1 MAKKIPVALTI
12 AGSDSGG
19 GAGIEADLRAFWAH
33 GVHGCAAITAITAQN
48 PFGVGLVQGVTP
60 EVLRDQLERV
70 AAAFDIRAMKTGM
83 LLNADLIAVAEA
95 FAEAHPEILLVV
107 DPVMVATSGARLLD
121 DDAVAALYGL
131 LHRATLI
138 TPNLPEAVALL
149 NWGELKSAAD
159 LRDAA
164 RELAFELKTMVL
176 VKGGHAA
183 RQQSVDAFS
192 LQDGTL
198 LMFEGPRV
206 TRPRTTHGTG
216 CALSAAI
223 TANLA
228 LGGAPIYAIQ
238 AAKAYVTNLLASGIS
253 AGKAA
258 VYGFDPPRY
267 GIEDIRQEMLSAAL
281 EP

>member
-1 MAKKIPVALTI
+1 MAKQIPVALTI

-19 GAGIEADLRAFWAH
+19 GAGIEADLRAFWVH

-48 PFGVGLVQGVTP
+48 PFGVGQVQGVDP
-60 EVLRDQLERV
+60 EMLRDQLERV
-70 AAAFDIRAMKTGM
+70 ADAFDLCAMKTGM
-83 LLNADLIAVAEA
+83 LLNADLIAVVEA
-95 FAEAHPEILLVV
+95 FAKAHPEVPLVV

-121 DDAVAALYGL
+121 DDAVSAMYGL

-138 TPNLPEAVALL
+138 TPNLPEAAALL
-149 NWGELKSAAD
+149 NWGELERASD

-192 LQDGTL
+192 LPDGTL
-198 LMFEGPRV
+198 FMYKGPRV
-206 TRPRTTHGTG
+206 AKPRTTHGTG

-223 TANLA
+223 AANLA
-228 LGGAPIYAIQ
+228 LGKEPQDAIKV
-238 AAKAYVTNLLASGIS
+238 AKAYVTNLLASGIS
-253 AGKAA
+253 AGKAS
-258 VYGFDPPRY
+258 VYGFSSPRY
-267 GIEDIRQEMLSAAL
+267 SEKDVSVE
-281 EP
+281 EY

>member
-48 PFGVGLVQGVTP
+48 PFGVGQVQGVAP

-70 AAAFDIRAMKTGM
+70 ATAFDICAMKTGM
-83 LLNADLIAVAEA
+83 LLNADLIAVVEA
-95 FAEAHPEILLVV
+95 FAEAHPEIQLVV

-138 TPNLPEAVALL
+138 TPNLPEAAALL

-206 TRPRTTHGTG
+206 ARPRTTHGTG
-216 CALSAAI
+216 CAFSAAI

-228 LGGAPIYAIQ
+228 LGKKPEDAIKT
-238 AAKAYVTNLLASGIS
+238 AKAYVTNLLASGIS
-253 AGKAA
+253 AGKAS
-258 VYGFDPPRY
+258 VYGFSSPRY
-267 GIEDIRQEMLSAAL
+267 SEKDVSVEAY
-281 EP
+281 